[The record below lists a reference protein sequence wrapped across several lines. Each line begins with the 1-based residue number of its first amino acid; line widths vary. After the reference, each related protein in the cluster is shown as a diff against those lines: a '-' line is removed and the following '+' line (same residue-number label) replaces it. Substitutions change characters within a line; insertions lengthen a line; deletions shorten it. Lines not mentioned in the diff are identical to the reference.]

1 MKYGEWTRALF
12 RRTLLVIIL
21 FAGMGV
27 AIFQMFR
34 VLPTGFVPSEDQGY
48 VLAAIMLPSSASLQR
63 STEAMDA
70 IEKAL
75 GKLSFVLVI

>member
-1 MKYGEWTRALF
+1 
-12 RRTLLVIIL
+12 
-21 FAGMGV
+21 MGV

-63 STEAMDA
+63 STEAMDTIRKSSGSGQGHYDEELHRRLLLA
-70 IEKAL
+70 
-75 GKLSFVLVI
+75 